1 MLGIAVDKVCDII
14 ARARAFDSQITLG
27 ADDDEPGALEADD
40 DIDEEEVLERAEHY
54 VDDPAYIELV
64 DFIDSL
70 NEDEQVNLVALAWIG
85 RGDYSADELDAAR
98 EAAREAHNDHAGE
111 YLLGI
116 PLLSDYLEEALNLFG
131 ESCEDE

>member
-1 MLGIAVDKVCDII
+1 MLGIAVDKVCEII
-14 ARARAFDSQITLG
+14 ARARAFDSQMPLD
-27 ADDDEPGALEADD
+27 ADEGEPGALEADD
-40 DIDEEEVLERAEHY
+40 DVDEEEVLERAEHY
-54 VDDPAYIELV
+54 VDDPDYMELI

-98 EAAREAHNDHAGE
+98 EAAREAHNDRTGE

-116 PLLSDYLEEALNLFG
+116 PLISDYLEEVLSQFG
-131 ESCEDE
+131 ESCEE